1 MAISL
6 LAVAAGG
13 WWAWPRAAEWLTTV
27 STNDAYVDG
36 HVTLVAPR
44 VAGQVARVLVDD
56 NFRVRK
62 GDLLVALD
70 REPYQ
75 AQVDLKQ
82 AEVGEVEAD
91 LRAAESR
98 VRGALALA
106 RGQRWRLQTAIEAV
120 DNQVAALRSQVAAL
134 RSKEA
139 TQDLAKVELGR
150 TEQLMRRNAVSRS
163 ELDHA
168 TEEFKVA
175 QAQVRQAAE
184 QVREARVTLGLS
196 PDPPEGGSPAD
207 VPADLNQTFSGVRHA
222 LAELIQTI
230 AEVGLPL
237 AASEATP
244 SQFLAEFR
252 KLDAEGNVDRIFAKL
267 VLDAPAVKQAQAKL
281 ARARRDLALAELD
294 LRYCEIRAEIDGVV
308 GRRSVNP
315 GNHVVVGEQ
324 IMSVRSL
331 TEVWVDCHF
340 KETQLARLRIGHP
353 VDLRVDAYPGLVF
366 RGRVSG
372 FAAGTGASLA
382 VLPPENATGNFVK
395 IVQRLTVRVDLTEPN
410 PTDTPLVAGLSVV
423 PVVRVREAPTG
434 PDAGSRL
441 RSAVGH

>member
-1 MAISL
+1 MTEDLHKQATPGLPMQDMGRPGGDGPVATSTMAASGPPPAANPDLTEPTPSPRRSNRWRVAGMAISL
-6 LAVAAGG
+6 LAVAACG
-13 WWAWPRAAEWLTTV
+13 WWAWPRAAEGLPAV
-27 STNDAYVDG
+27 STNDAYVDS
-36 HVTLVAPR
+36 HVTVVAPR
-44 VAGQVARVLVDD
+44 VAGQVARGLVDD

-62 GDLLVALD
+62 GDLLVELD

-82 AEVGEVEAD
+82 AAGGEAEAD

-98 VRGALALA
+98 VRGSLALA

-139 TQDLAKVELGR
+139 TQDLARVELGR

-207 VPADLNQTFSGVRHA
+207 VPTDLNQTFSGVRHA

-252 KLDAEGNVDRIFAKL
+252 KLDVQGNVDRIFAKM
-267 VLDAPAVKQAQAKL
+267 VPDAPTGKQAQSKPTQ
-281 ARARRDLALAELD
+281 ARRDPARAEL
-294 LRYCEIRAEIDGVV
+294 V
-308 GRRSVNP
+308 
-315 GNHVVVGEQ
+315 
-324 IMSVRSL
+324 
-331 TEVWVDCHF
+331 
-340 KETQLARLRIGHP
+340 
-353 VDLRVDAYPGLVF
+353 
-366 RGRVSG
+366 
-372 FAAGTGASLA
+372 
-382 VLPPENATGNFVK
+382 
-395 IVQRLTVRVDLTEPN
+395 
-410 PTDTPLVAGLSVV
+410 
-423 PVVRVREAPTG
+423 
-434 PDAGSRL
+434 
-441 RSAVGH
+441 